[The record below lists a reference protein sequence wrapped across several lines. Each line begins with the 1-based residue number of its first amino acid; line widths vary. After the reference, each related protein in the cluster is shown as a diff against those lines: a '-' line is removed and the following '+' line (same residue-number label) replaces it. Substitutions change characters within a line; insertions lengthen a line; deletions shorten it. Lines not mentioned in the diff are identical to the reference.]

1 MSNSQVILVTASYD
15 HTIKFW
21 EATSTVCYQ
30 TIQFNDSQ
38 VNCLCISNNKD
49 LLGKNNTQL

>member
-49 LLGKNNTQL
+49 LLGKNK